1 LYFAIIVSPFVGFD
15 VYTSNMKQKK
25 ESPSKKGTLSH
36 TLNCKNTEC
45 NALHIHIFGHETL
58 SLYGILSQDISER
71 HLSSGK

>member
-1 LYFAIIVSPFVGFD
+1 
-15 VYTSNMKQKK
+15 MKQKK

-58 SLYGILSQDISER
+58 SHYGILSQDISER